1 MPLSRGT
8 LPQSAHEARNDC
20 TGLCGLGALV
30 TVAANGN
37 LPRHGDHKKA
47 HAMQDWLTM
56 SAAQL
61 GRGIAA
67 GEIDPVALTE
77 TYLAAIDSH
86 PETARIY
93 TKVTRDRALAEAKA
107 AQERA
112 KSGLRR
118 SPLDGVPLSWKDL
131 FDSAGV
137 ETESGSDLLK
147 GRVPDHDAL
156 VLENATALGS
166 VCLGKTHMSELAF
179 SGLGLNPIKATPPC
193 VNDPEAVPGGSS
205 SGAAASVAF
214 GLAAGAIGSDTGG
227 SVRIP
232 SAWNDLVG
240 LKTTSGRV
248 SLEGVVPLCLKFD
261 TIGPLARTV
270 EDAALMLAL
279 IEGSATAPDL
289 RGATVEGKRFAD
301 LQTVA
306 QDNLAP
312 EVVAAHVAALDKLRE
327 SGAEIVP
334 LEVPELPDAM
344 ALSAILFTTEA
355 YGLWKDVIEA
365 APDLMFPEILARFR
379 SGAEFSGADYVAAW
393 AKLEQVRMVWD
404 QAVAGFDAV
413 LAPAA
418 PILPPNLAR
427 LQSDHDYY
435 VTSNLMALR
444 NTRIGNL
451 MGVCA
456 LSLPTG
462 TPSCGLQVIGQ
473 PDCEEALLRIGA
485 GVEAALA

>member
-1 MPLSRGT
+1 
-8 LPQSAHEARNDC
+8 
-20 TGLCGLGALV
+20 
-30 TVAANGN
+30 
-37 LPRHGDHKKA
+37 
-47 HAMQDWLTM
+47 MQDWLKM

-61 GRGIAA
+61 GRGIAT

-86 PETARIY
+86 PVANTIY
-93 TKVTRDRALAEAKA
+93 TQVTRDRALAEARA
-107 AQERA
+107 AQDRA
-112 KSGLRR
+112 TAGLRR
-118 SPLDGVPLSWKDL
+118 SLLDGVPISWKDL

-137 ETESGSDLLK
+137 ATESGSDLLK

-156 VLENATALGS
+156 VLETATAMGA

-179 SGLGLNPIKATPPC
+179 SGLGLNPIKKTPPC
-193 VNDPEAVPGGSS
+193 INDREAVPGGSS
-205 SGAAASVAF
+205 SGAATSVAF

-232 SAWNDLVG
+232 AAWNDLVG
-240 LKTTSGRV
+240 LKTTAGRV

-270 EDAALMLAL
+270 EDAALLLQL
-279 IEGSATAPDL
+279 IEGTTTAPDL
-289 RGATVEGKRFAD
+289 DGVSVEGKRFAD
-301 LQTVA
+301 LRTIVQE
-306 QDNLAP
+306 DLAP
-312 EVVAAHVAALDKLRE
+312 EVAAAHSMALDRLRDA
-327 SGAEIVP
+327 GAEIVP
-334 LEVPELPDAM
+334 LEVPTLPEAM
-344 ALSAILFTTEA
+344 GLSPILFTTEA

-365 APDLMFPEILARFR
+365 MPQLMFPEILARFR
-379 SGAEFSGADYVAAW
+379 TGAEFSGADYVAAW
-393 AKLEQVRMVWD
+393 AKLEQVRLDWD
-404 QAVAGFDAV
+404 QAVAGYDAV

-427 LQSDHDYY
+427 LESDHAYY

-444 NTRIGNL
+444 NTRVANL

-462 TPSCGLQVIGQ
+462 RPSCGLQVIGQ